1 MVQPDKAEQRT
12 TMILQLGRLLAPI
25 YDLAEKPTLPTS
37 TEYQVVGARFSQDL
51 ARWRSEARNFVIVG
65 GVTFVHEFE
74 HITKSPK
81 RLFELFRQLVGIA
94 KFTPDQAQSL
104 LKRRLKECERVIVAA
119 INRVPIEWE
128 QRLFAEKTPF
138 STYLGIRDAISTA
151 QRRIHYFDRYVEVS
165 FYSLY
170 LRDLERSLEIRIA
183 TTKGKKDYGIENIF
197 AVSRLAAQEFSNY
210 QLIECQHVEMHERN
224 LRIDDKIF
232 LLGASINQAG
242 KYPTSFALGD
252 STANGHQILDDIL
265 AKGKVIT

>member
-1 MVQPDKAEQRT
+1 MIWLKNQPHLH
-12 TMILQLGRLLAPI
+12 LQSIRLLAR
-25 YDLAEKPTLPTS
+25 DL
-37 TEYQVVGARFSQDL
+37 SQDL
-51 ARWRSEARNFVIVG
+51 VRWRSEARNFVIVG
-65 GVTFVHEFE
+65 GVTFVHEFD
-74 HITKSPK
+74 HITKNPK
-81 RLFELFRQLVGIA
+81 KLFELFRQLVGISA
-94 KFTPDQAQSL
+94 VFRPDETQSI
-104 LKRRLKECERVIVAA
+104 LKSHLKACEKVIVAA

-151 QRRIHYFDRYVEVS
+151 QRRIHYFDRYIEVS

-170 LRDLERSLEIRIA
+170 LRDIERSLEIRIA
-183 TTKGKKDYGIENIF
+183 TTKGKKDYGIENII

-210 QLIECQHVEMHERN
+210 QLIECQPVDMHERN
-224 LRIDDKIF
+224 LRIDDKMF